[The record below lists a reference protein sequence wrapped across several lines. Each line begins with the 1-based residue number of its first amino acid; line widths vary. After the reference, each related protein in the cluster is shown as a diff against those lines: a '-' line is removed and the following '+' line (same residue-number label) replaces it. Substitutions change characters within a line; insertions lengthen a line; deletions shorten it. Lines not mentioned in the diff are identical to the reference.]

1 MPVDFRTISGPSG
14 TETRARAHGA
24 VVDGAGTDRSMRPI
38 RAVTPP
44 DRLPPRQETG
54 KRDVR
59 MTSPGSIDELLS
71 CAKSL
76 EGRSVG
82 DLLRGLGLA
91 ASTDPVKTKG
101 SAGETLERAL
111 GATGGSSKVHDFPE
125 LGVEL
130 KTIPVT
136 REGTPLEST
145 YVCTLSLADAE
156 SQEWETSWVRAKLA
170 RVLFVPLVGPHGV
183 PWQERI
189 VGAPVLWSPTD
200 EQESVLHG
208 DFDDVV
214 GLIGVGR
221 IEELTAHRGRWLQV
235 RPKARDGS
243 VRTVA
248 WGSDGE
254 AIATVPRGFYLRARF
269 TGALLGDLAA
279 LP

>member
-1 MPVDFRTISGPSG
+1 M
-14 TETRARAHGA
+14 A
-24 VVDGAGTDRSMRPI
+24 
-38 RAVTPP
+38 
-44 DRLPPRQETG
+44 PPRL
-54 KRDVR
+54 RPPPV
-59 MTSPGSIDELLS
+59 SIDELLER
-71 CAKSL
+71 ARSL
-76 EGRSVG
+76 AGTS
-82 DLLRGLGLA
+82 LRDVLRDLGLT
-91 ASTDPVKTKG
+91 ASVDPVRTKG

-111 GATGGSSKVHDFPE
+111 GASGGSAQVLDFPE

-136 REGTPLEST
+136 AEGAPLEST

-156 SQEWETSWVRAKLA
+156 LQEWDTSWVRAKLA
-170 RVLFVPLVGPHGV
+170 RVLFVPLVGEHGLA
-183 PWQERI
+183 WQGRV
-189 VGAPVLWSPTD
+189 VGAPLLWSPTP
-200 EQESVLHG
+200 EQDDVLRG

-243 VRTVA
+243 ARALA

-269 TGALLGDLAA
+269 TGALLSDPTS
-279 LP
+279 LPD

>member
-1 MPVDFRTISGPSG
+1 VTDPLHASGEPRSVDDLLG
-14 TETRARAHGA
+14 RARAL
-24 VVDGAGTDRSMRPI
+24 AGT
-38 RAVTPP
+38 
-44 DRLPPRQETG
+44 
-54 KRDVR
+54 
-59 MTSPGSIDELLS
+59 
-71 CAKSL
+71 
-76 EGRSVG
+76 SVG
-82 DLLRGLGLA
+82 EVLRQLGFE
-91 ASTDPVKTKG
+91 ASADPVRTKG

-111 GATGGSSKVHDFPE
+111 GASGGSSKVHDFPK

-136 REGTPLEST
+136 AEGTPLEST

-170 RVLFVPLVGPHGV
+170 RVLFVPLIGPHGLA
-183 PWQERI
+183 WQERKI
-189 VGAPVLWSPTD
+189 GTPRLWSPTD
-200 EQESVLHG
+200 EQADVLRG

-243 VRTVA
+243 VRTIA
-248 WGSDGE
+248 FGAEGE

-269 TGALLGDLAA
+269 TGALLVDPAA
-279 LP
+279 APA